1 MDRCPKIASKSNP
14 NGSGA
19 RRGASRKLGPSLV
32 AVALFLV
39 SLAFLGLMIFL
50 FLSGP

>member
-1 MDRCPKIASKSNP
+1 MDRLRKIAPKSNP
-14 NGSGA
+14 GGPGERGGA
-19 RRGASRKLGPSLV
+19 PRKSGPSLV

-50 FLSGP
+50 VLSGP